1 MTVTS
6 AVAALPVRRE
16 SPSFGLRRIGANR
29 TLALAGSLLIALNA
43 PEAGF
48 AQTAAPQPVP
58 AQAAPAAAPPSAPVF
73 KMEELDQIVA
83 PIALYPDDLLMQV
96 LMASSYPLEIVQA
109 QRWVADPKN
118 AALKGDQLSDALED
132 QRWDPSVKSL
142 VPFPQILQ
150 MMSDQLDWTQRLG
163 DAVLAQQKDV
173 LDAIQRLRQRAQANG
188 SLKSNEQQTVSVQAA
203 ATQPADQSG
212 SGQAVQTEQTAGG
225 GQQTIVIQPAN
236 PQTVYVPAYNP
247 NDVYGTWPYPSYP
260 PPYYPPPPAYYP
272 GYYAGAALATGLTFA
287 AGVAVT
293 GALWGWGS
301 ANWGGGSININN
313 NVYNNINRGN
323 INAGRASNFSGNSW
337 RHDSSHRGGVAYRDS
352 ATRQQF
358 RNASAGGAASRQ
370 NFRGFDNSART
381 GAQGANRLGTQAGNR
396 TGAQAGNRV
405 GAQAG
410 NRTGGQAAN
419 RAGAQAG
426 NRAGG
431 QAANRAGAQAG
442 NRAGTGGVGQ
452 GGAAANARSAGQ
464 ARASPG
470 AFGGMGSGAQTR
482 AQSARGNASRG
493 AMQPRAA
500 SAGGGGRGGGGGGR
514 RR

>member
-6 AVAALPVRRE
+6 AVVALPVRRE

-29 TLALAGSLLIALNA
+29 TLALVGSLLIALNV

-48 AQTAAPQPVP
+48 AQTAAPQPVQ
-58 AQAAPAAAPPSAPVF
+58 AQAAPAAAGQSAPVF

-83 PIALYPDDLLMQV
+83 PIALYQDDLLMQV

-118 AALKGDQLSDALED
+118 AALKGDQLADALED

-142 VPFPQILQ
+142 LPFPQVLQ

-173 LDAIQRLRQRAQANG
+173 MDAVQRLRQRAQANG

-203 ATQPADQSG
+203 STQPAHQLG
-212 SGQAVQTEQTAGG
+212 SGQAVQTEQTEQTAQMGGG
-225 GQQTIVIQPAN
+225 GQQTIVIQPAD

-247 NDVYGTWPYPSYP
+247 NTVYGTWPYPSYP
-260 PPYYPPPPAYYP
+260 PAYYPPPPAYYP

-313 NVYNNINRGN
+313 NVYNNINRNN
-323 INAGRASNFSGNSW
+323 ISAGRTSNFSGNSW
-337 RHDSSHRGGVAYRDS
+337 RHDPGHRGGVAYRDPG
-352 ATRQQF
+352 TRQQF
-358 RNASAGGAASRQ
+358 RNASAAGAGSRQ

-381 GAQGANRLGTQAGNR
+381 GAQGANRLN
-396 TGAQAGNRV
+396 AQA
-405 GAQAG
+405 A
-410 NRTGGQAAN
+410 NRTGGQAAS

-431 QAANRAGAQAG
+431 QFGNRAGAQSGNFAG
-442 NRAGTGGVGQ
+442 AGGARQ
-452 GGAAANARSAGQ
+452 GGAATNARSASQ

-470 AFGGMGSGAQTR
+470 TFGGMGSGAQAR
-482 AQSARGNASRG
+482 AQSARGMASRG
-493 AMQPRAA
+493 SAMQPRAA
-500 SAGGGGRGGGGGGR
+500 SAGGGFRGGGGGGGGSRGGGGGGR
-514 RR
+514 R